1 MVAIY
6 SRDMQEQL
14 ETLERPGKR
23 KRGDH
28 KLSFAKAK
36 KVIFGSS
43 SDEPQEAMCEN
54 PKKEVQS
61 AKLTTPAVE
70 TKSVLKK

>member
-70 TKSVLKK
+70 TKSILKK